1 MLREGRPG
9 DTHTAYS
16 CSPCWLPGG
25 ALNTTIIKDRRSPPP
40 GPSPPRCRPSV
51 MTGVPRSRPGWR
63 PSGEASSARGGG
75 GPRLPWR
82 AQVGPGVRST
92 CTRQGQG
99 GWGGLRRRASA
110 TTKGP
115 GVRISAAERSGGR
128 WWRTGTGGRKGGQVR
143 GGDRR
148 GGGAGR
154 EGAGA
159 GGSACMSPKP
169 PVKGHTSEPP
179 PPTHTHRSP
188 VQHLQRL
195 DLPRPP
201 LRPGGRHH
209 GD

>member
-40 GPSPPRCRPSV
+40 GPTPPRCRPSV

-99 GWGGLRRRASA
+99 GWGGVKEEGLGYHQ
-110 TTKGP
+110 GP
-115 GVRISAAERSGGR
+115 GCEDICS
-128 WWRTGTGGRKGGQVR
+128 RKIR
-143 GGDRR
+143 GEMVEDRYR
-148 GGGAGR
+148 GEEGGAGAR
-154 EGAGA
+154 GGQKG
-159 GGSACMSPKP
+159 GGSR
-169 PVKGHTSEPP
+169 KGRGRSGWECVHVAKTSCQRAHLRTTS
-179 PPTHTHRSP
+179 PPTHTPLTRST
-188 VQHLQRL
+188 
-195 DLPRPP
+195 PP
-201 LRPGGRHH
+201 AA
-209 GD
+209 